1 MVLVSVASDRNLSLL
16 RLVRAKPGLVT
27 SRLTVCRITHHP
39 PQLLRASADQHCRL
53 RRHLPFRE
61 LDIPT
66 KTANPRTCEPA
77 ADACRSVR
85 RPGPAITSSDPSRLA
100 PSFHTIT
107 SRLASRLA
115 NWWKRASPLQSILR
129 QRGRCHQRFEL
140 ALKPRLGL
148 GLGFGL
154 SQQFC
159 YPRGSSAIV
168 LLCAVC
174 ARRTGMAG
182 DGGDA

>member
-1 MVLVSVASDRNLSLL
+1 MVLVSVASDCNLSLL
-16 RLVRAKPGLVT
+16 RPVRVKPGLVT

-61 LDIPT
+61 LGFPT
-66 KTANPRTCEPA
+66 NPANPRTCEPA

-85 RPGPAITSSDPSRLA
+85 RPSPAITSSDPSRLA

-107 SRLASRLA
+107 SRLAPRFA
-115 NWWKRASPLQSILR
+115 DWRERASPLQPILR
-129 QRGRCHQRFEL
+129 QRRWCQQRFEL
-140 ALKPRLGL
+140 AFRLW
-148 GLGFGL
+148 LGFKL
-154 SQQFC
+154 PQQHLHS
-159 YPRGSSAIV
+159 RGSSASV
-168 LLCAVC
+168 LLRAVC
-174 ARRTGMAG
+174 ARRIGVAG